1 METKSQTAMPSNLPS
16 NSAGNSKNPP
26 DPGNRMEKQFAL
38 MKCHSRNFA
47 GIITY
52 SVLPYPYLRLTYCM
66 MFLLFLYFPI
76 SSTHACTHMQ
86 MYYHTC
92 IYHSFSIKIT
102 LYPFIGM
109 KLSQFVSCASKPN
122 SSLWVDFTENG
133 AIIKLMLSFFFSD
146 RQRENISIA
155 PKKRMHQSTHDKN

>member
-1 METKSQTAMPSNLPS
+1 
-16 NSAGNSKNPP
+16 
-26 DPGNRMEKQFAL
+26 MEKQFAL

-86 MYYHTC
+86 MYYYTC

-109 KLSQFVSCASKPN
+109 KFSRFVSCALKPN
-122 SSLWVDFTENG
+122 SSLWVNFTENRP
-133 AIIKLMLSFFFSD
+133 IIKLMLRFFVFFV
-146 RQRENISIA
+146 RQRENISIV
-155 PKKRMHQSTHDKN
+155 PKKRAHQSTHDKN